1 MNAAPSRWRFAVL
14 PLVSFSILLP
24 NLMRDRH
31 LLAGA
36 WPAWRG
42 MILDTLLVAA
52 GAVLVAGVAFAV
64 HAWREAKRHA

>member
-14 PLVSFSILLP
+14 PLVSLSI
-24 NLMRDRH
+24 LMRDRH

-52 GAVLVAGVAFAV
+52 GAVLVAGVAFGV